1 MLEVEVDV
9 DVVEDWWMLW
19 SWIWWPVHSRPSL
32 ALSSPRSDIKPDKYA
47 RTTAGPGQGGL
58 TPHMGG
64 RMGGWRGARGQLM

>member
-1 MLEVEVDV
+1 MHVLEVEVDV

-58 TPHMGG
+58 SPHIWGG
-64 RMGGWRGARGQLM
+64 RGQLM